1 MTDHGKHE
9 EEENLTLK
17 GGGEVAGEPFHTS
30 QYEGALGGC
39 NVGSGFGGVRRRS
52 ERGQTTTNKRKK

>member
-17 GGGEVAGEPFHTS
+17 GGGES
-30 QYEGALGGC
+30 GG
-39 NVGSGFGGVRRRS
+39 GTIPHESIRGGVR
-52 ERGQTTTNKRKK
+52 GM